1 MNEVTKLAKEFV
13 QKHFSLISLENLD
26 IKDFTKSR
34 LLKEIEEDYSTAC
47 WVLTEVMSW
56 GMKDDNNYIK
66 QYQVENEDGIPKTFK
81 LQNQHVRFFYN
92 KILYLSKRSD
102 ELYQELIRRKYDVE
116 DYSDCYRDIPP
127 HLFNDWQ
134 ETKEARELLKE
145 RINHRLKESKQV
157 IRFYDKV
164 VTLEEALIK

>member
-1 MNEVTKLAKEFV
+1 MTRINASIRPAELNNAMLFAEYREIKRIPNMIKSGKAV
-13 QKHFSLISLENLD
+13 
-26 IKDFTKSR
+26 IKD
-34 LLKEIEEDYSTAC
+34 
-47 WVLTEVMSW
+47 
-56 GMKDDNNYIK
+56 
-66 QYQVENEDGIPKTFK
+66 IPKTFK

-102 ELYQELIRRKYDVE
+102 ELYKECLKRGINVE
-116 DYSDCYRDIPP
+116 DYSESYKNIPP

-145 RINHRLKESKQV
+145 RINQRLLESKKP
-157 IRFYDKV
+157 IKFYNRI